1 MTHKLQSI
9 LEDYARDLGRAHE
22 VASLRFNLAVKAKLD
37 EWRARFPR
45 HAFKAWE
52 GHGRMSLDVY
62 PPVMGETSL
71 DYLTEA
77 RGAVGEIA
85 REARAIIDAFNE
97 SEQRVGLGCS
107 EQVSAGWQGWK

>member
-1 MTHKLQSI
+1 MLHNLQSI
-9 LEDYARDLGRAHE
+9 LEDYSRDIDRAHE

-37 EWRARFPR
+37 EWRERFPR

-52 GHGRMSLDVY
+52 GHGQMSLDVH

-97 SEQRVGLGCS
+97 SDRRVGLGCS
-107 EQVSAGWQGWK
+107 DQTSEGWR